1 MPEELREECRK
12 RIPGNMRK
20 VLNQF
25 DRELGRECERE
36 ETTEIVF
43 ILDRSGSMAG
53 LERDT
58 VGGFNSMIEKQK
70 KEKGSVLVSTVLF
83 DNTAEVLHDRVD
95 LEKIRPLTEKSILW
109 EDVLHFWMLS
119 EGQSIILEMYI
130 NMPEWRMCR
139 SVHYLLS

>member
-1 MPEELREECRK
+1 MRNAVSIGGDTDTLAAIAGSIAEAFYGVSEELREECRK

-25 DRELGRECERE
+25 EREIDRDCERE

-58 VGGFNSMIEKQK
+58 VGGFNSMIEKH
-70 KEKGSVLVSTVLF
+70 G
-83 DNTAEVLHDRVD
+83 
-95 LEKIRPLTEKSILW
+95 
-109 EDVLHFWMLS
+109 
-119 EGQSIILEMYI
+119 
-130 NMPEWRMCR
+130 R
-139 SVHYLLS
+139 SSS

>member
-1 MPEELREECRK
+1 MQFLLVVIQILWQLLRAVLRKLYGVSEELREECRK

-25 DRELGRECERE
+25 EREIDRDCERE

-58 VGGFNSMIEKQK
+58 VG
-70 KEKGSVLVSTVLF
+70 
-83 DNTAEVLHDRVD
+83 D
-95 LEKIRPLTEKSILW
+95 LIP
-109 EDVLHFWMLS
+109 
-119 EGQSIILEMYI
+119 
-130 NMPEWRMCR
+130 
-139 SVHYLLS
+139 